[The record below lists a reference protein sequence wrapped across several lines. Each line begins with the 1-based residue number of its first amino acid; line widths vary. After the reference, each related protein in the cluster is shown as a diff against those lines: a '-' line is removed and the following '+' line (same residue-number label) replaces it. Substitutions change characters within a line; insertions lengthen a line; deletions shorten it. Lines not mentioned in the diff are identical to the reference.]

1 MEEAFGTVK
10 LLLLW
15 PIMAK
20 EEEGA
25 VLLLGPHLVSP
36 SASEPRGWDQALNT
50 TGFGELSRQ
59 TATPTCSRRDAGM
72 VEETPFLTSLLL
84 STSHF

>member
-36 SASEPRGWDQALNT
+36 SASEPRDWDQALITRALGN
-50 TGFGELSRQ
+50 FPDKQQLQHVAGEMQEWWKKLHS
-59 TATPTCSRRDAGM
+59 
-72 VEETPFLTSLLL
+72 
-84 STSHF
+84 